1 MLQGRSNGRVFSDLD
16 KSWQPSLNCLLSH
29 ALFVL
34 LPVKYPVS
42 VHVDKKADYSNWML
56 LK

>member
-1 MLQGRSNGRVFSDLD
+1 MEGCLVVLD

-29 ALFVL
+29 DLFDL